1 MDFLKVEGK
10 NVDAAIEKAISELN
24 IAKEDAY
31 VKVIEEGSNGFLG
44 LGAKPAIVEV
54 CEKFSIKNTAEPF
67 MKDFIKS
74 MGLNIDFV
82 ITQNQENRIEI
93 DFVGDE
99 VKYLI
104 GKRGATLNAIQ
115 EFLNLAFNKMS
126 NYRLSVIVNTGDYRE
141 KRKETLEKL
150 ALSIA
155 DKVRASKKPY
165 TLNAMS
171 SFERKAIHTAL
182 QGAPH
187 ISTSSVGEEPNR
199 KVVVSY
205 VD

>member
-10 NVDAAIEKAISELN
+10 TVDAAVEKAIAELN

-31 VKVIEEGSNGFLG
+31 VKVLEEGSNGFLG

-54 CEKFSIKNTAEPF
+54 SEKFSIKNTAEPF
-67 MKDFIKS
+67 MKNFVKS

-82 ITQNQENRIEI
+82 ITQNADNKIEI

-115 EFLNLAFNKMS
+115 EFLNLSFNKMS

-150 ALSIA
+150 AKSIA
-155 DKVRASKKPY
+155 DRVLDSKKPY

-171 SFERKAIHTAL
+171 SFERKVIHTAL
-182 QGAPH
+182 QGTAH
-187 ISTSSVGEEPNR
+187 IETSSIGEEPNR